1 MTERNCIEIINKLIK
16 SGQLNVIH
24 TLDGKDFITYKHLE
38 REIYDEIYVHQG
50 LKIILLNKKFNFFIE
65 TIPFFKGRIN
75 IVALQTILNVDISH
89 IESKVNDI
97 VKNDPSLNLI
107 LGQIISKLE

>member
-1 MTERNCIEIINKLIK
+1 MLVKTSINVSNSLTERNCIEIINKLIK

-50 LKIILLNKKFNFFIE
+50 K
-65 TIPFFKGRIN
+65 
-75 IVALQTILNVDISH
+75 
-89 IESKVNDI
+89 
-97 VKNDPSLNLI
+97 LI
-107 LGQIISKLE
+107 RR